1 MPGFVLTSG
10 AIVTCG
16 HGGEVAPDP
25 APVQTRVL
33 VRGAPL
39 LTSADTLTVTG
50 CPGVSGVVCTVVA
63 WTNTASRVR
72 VTAGGLRVL
81 VQALPAVPPG
91 TPGGGTVAG
100 PPPQI
105 PLVQA
110 VQTQVATT

>member
-16 HGGEVAPDP
+16 HGGMVAPDP
-25 APVQTRVL
+25 APVQSRVL
-33 VRGAPL
+33 VGGAPL
-39 LTSADTLTVTG
+39 LTSADSLTVTG
-50 CPGVSGVVCTVVA
+50 CPGVSGVVCTVVTWA
-63 WTNTASRVR
+63 NTASR
-72 VTAGGLRVL
+72 VTAGGLSVL

-110 VQTQVATT
+110 VQTQVVTT